1 MIAICIRKLHVQ
13 VPSSSCR
20 ICVDCSQPVSSANP
34 NCRVPTEMSTN
45 PRLTW
50 HMWHMWHMHGPRFDL
65 LCIYLNAI
73 SHVILCNIWVFWIT
87 SGHMFWNPRAAL
99 PGLSLWAVPLLI
111 FVPGQSLA
119 AQRTS
124 DCVMIT
130 VTT

>member
-1 MIAICIRKLHVQ
+1 MVH
-13 VPSSSCR
+13 
-20 ICVDCSQPVSSANP
+20 
-34 NCRVPTEMSTN
+34 
-45 PRLTW
+45 
-50 HMWHMWHMHGPRFDL
+50 DL
-65 LCIYLNAI
+65 IYLDAI

-87 SGHMFWNPRAAL
+87 FGHMFWNPRAAL

-130 VTT
+130 VTTYSGYAVVTQGLCHDTM